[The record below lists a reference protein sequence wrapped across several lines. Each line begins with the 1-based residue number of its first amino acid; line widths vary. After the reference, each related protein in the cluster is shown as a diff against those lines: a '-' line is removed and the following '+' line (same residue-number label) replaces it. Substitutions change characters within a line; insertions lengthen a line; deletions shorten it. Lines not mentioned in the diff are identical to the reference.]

1 MIHKHPVESCL
12 SRVPKSP
19 NGVFAVLFC
28 SALFVGFQVGCT
40 DKLPPPKPPLF
51 VDSFDRAELGGN
63 WKSTAP
69 DGTYRIENGQLV
81 VKGARNHPLWLT
93 IPLPTD
99 AVIELDAMSTSSQ
112 GDLKFEAWGDGQS
125 SAKTVSY
132 TSTGYVFIHGGWQNR
147 LTALCR
153 QDEHADDRKT
163 RSDLRVVPHKTY
175 HLVAT
180 RKDQLL
186 RFYID
191 GKLALE
197 MDDLSPLSGPGHAF
211 FAFNNWETEVH
222 FDNLVVRPY

>member
-1 MIHKHPVESCL
+1 
-12 SRVPKSP
+12 
-19 NGVFAVLFC
+19 
-28 SALFVGFQVGCT
+28 
-40 DKLPPPKPPLF
+40 
-51 VDSFDRAELGGN
+51 
-63 WKSTAP
+63 
-69 DGTYRIENGQLV
+69 
-81 VKGARNHPLWLT
+81 
-93 IPLPTD
+93 
-99 AVIELDAMSTSSQ
+99 
-112 GDLKFEAWGDGQS
+112 
-125 SAKTVSY
+125 
-132 TSTGYVFIHGGWQNR
+132 